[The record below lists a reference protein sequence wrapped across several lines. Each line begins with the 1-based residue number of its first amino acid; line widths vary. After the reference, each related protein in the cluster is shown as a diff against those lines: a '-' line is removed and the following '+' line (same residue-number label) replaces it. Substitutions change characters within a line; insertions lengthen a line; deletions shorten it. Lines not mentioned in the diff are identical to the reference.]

1 MNWIS
6 SSRWLWRGLRGQ
18 SVTFAALFALG
29 ILGVSVLHLLRRML
43 HAMHAPWYVWLILP
57 FVIVATVARWETRI
71 LPDEAQRKRWSRG
84 LIFGSLALALLIA
97 KFTPSSEPREIQ
109 ESVTHADR

>member
-6 SSRWLWRGLRGQ
+6 NSRWLWRAMRGQ

-29 ILGVSVLHLLRRML
+29 TLGVSVLHVLRRVL
-43 HAMHAPWYVWLILP
+43 HAMHAPWYLWLLLP
-57 FVIVATVARWETRI
+57 FVIVSVAARWETRL
-71 LPDEAQRKRWSRG
+71 LPDEAQRKRWARG

-97 KFTPSSEPREIQ
+97 KFARTSEPDNPTA
-109 ESVTHADR
+109 VTHASK